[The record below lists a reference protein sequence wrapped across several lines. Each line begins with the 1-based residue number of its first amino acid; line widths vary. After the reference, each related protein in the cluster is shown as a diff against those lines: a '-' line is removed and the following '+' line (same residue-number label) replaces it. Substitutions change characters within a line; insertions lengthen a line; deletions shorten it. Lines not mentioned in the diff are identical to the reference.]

1 MAFLLPLGASLFR
14 GVITNVVKSAAKN
27 GAKSAAKDAASSA
40 QNAPSDKEFREKWT
54 PDQIGVVGP
63 QHPGKNIMI
72 VCTKHDASKLQGVEH
87 SVLKCLC
94 PASNKTV
101 NYDCYAFD
109 SGEFELHGD
118 G

>member
-1 MAFLLPLGASLFR
+1 MAFLLGLAAPLFETTISSVVKGAAR
-14 GVITNVVKSAAKN
+14 KGVKSAAT
-27 GAKSAAKDAASSA
+27 DAASSA
-40 QNAPSDKEFREKWT
+40 QNTLSDKEFREKWT
-54 PDQIGVVGP
+54 PGQLGVVGP
-63 QHPGKNIMI
+63 QHPGKNILI

-94 PASNKTV
+94 PASKSTV

-109 SGEFELHGD
+109 SGNFELHGD